1 MTKLSRKELIINEYL
16 RMSKKIEIKI
26 DRKIPNIDDSEKYDF
41 IDIITLFNYQIHDIT
56 DSNNKEKID
65 IILNMLDIDFI
76 QLEKD
81 QVYEYIYDYI
91 KWFKNL
97 H

>member
-26 DRKIPNIDDSEKYDF
+26 DRKIPIIDDSEKYDF

-56 DSNNKEKID
+56 DSNHKEKID
-65 IILNMLDIDFI
+65 IILNMLDIDFT